1 MMAMTTHVNSRR
13 LAPTLAKLA
22 PKIMWYVV
30 ATAIVAVFF
39 FPYFWTVSS
48 SLKDPSELHLFP
60 PTMLPRSAQWHNYLE
75 VFDRVPFMTWTGNTV
90 YVVTLSTI
98 GMLITSSL
106 AGFAFARAQFRGKSF
121 LFMITLGT
129 MMLPAQV
136 TLIPQ
141 FVLFH
146 HLGWINSLRPLW
158 IPAWFGG
165 GAFAIFLMRQFM
177 MTLPKE
183 LDEAAII
190 DGASQLRI
198 FFSIVMPLCTAV
210 LATLAVI
217 SIIGSWNSFVEP
229 LVYLRSARLFTL
241 AVGLNFLK
249 GQPELGGR
257 PMEHLLMAAAVLST
271 LPLILLFFSAQ
282 RYFVQ
287 GIALSGIKG

>member
-1 MMAMTTHVNSRR
+1 MAMTTFGAHHATPRM
-13 LAPTLAKLA
+13 LKIA
-22 PKIMWYVV
+22 PKVAWYVV
-30 ATAIVAVFF
+30 ATLIVAVFF

-60 PTMLPRSAQWHNYLE
+60 PSMLPRAPQWHNYAE
-75 VFDRVPFMTWTGNTV
+75 VFDRVPFMTWTGNTL
-90 YVVTLSTI
+90 YVVTLSTM
-98 GMLITSSL
+98 GMLVTSSL
-106 AGFAFARAQFRGKSF
+106 AGFAFARAQFRGKTL

-158 IPAWFGG
+158 IPSWFGG

-177 MTLPKE
+177 MTIPKE

-190 DGASQLRI
+190 DGASPLRI

-210 LATLAVI
+210 LATLGVI

-241 AVGLNFLK
+241 AVGLNYLK

-257 PMEHLLMAAAVLST
+257 PMEHLLMAAAVMST
-271 LPLILLFFSAQ
+271 LPLIILFFSAQ